1 MPVPRNR
8 QPEPIEAKPQ
18 EREDIERLLARLDD
32 TALTP
37 QLTTPD
43 EAPIVLPQSLF
54 DAFRLSARILAK
66 GDMVSIV
73 PVHKLLTTQEAA
85 NLLNVSREYV
95 RQLIRDKK
103 LPSIDVG
110 RHHRVSFS
118 DLMTFRATRDAAR
131 RHAIDEITSIG
142 VDAGDYF
149 V

>member
-1 MPVPRNR
+1 MPRNR
-8 QPEPIEAKPQ
+8 HPEPIDAKPQ
-18 EREDIERLLARLDD
+18 EREDIERLLSRLDD
-32 TALTP
+32 STLTP
-37 QLTTPD
+37 LLTSPD
-43 EAPIVLPQSLF
+43 EAPIVLPESLF
-54 DAFRLSARILAK
+54 EAFKLSAHILAK

-103 LPSIDVG
+103 LPSVDVG
-110 RHHRVSFS
+110 RHHRISFS

-131 RHAIDEITSIG
+131 RRAIDEITSVG

-149 V
+149 VD